1 MHVSVKITK
10 THSYTCVDI
19 ENNETQKNK
28 TSGFMVK
35 IYLVSSPT
43 PAFERLSVSV
53 TPTVD
58 LTNFETKAHPS
69 CEMIDLIRN
78 QIC

>member
-1 MHVSVKITK
+1 
-10 THSYTCVDI
+10 
-19 ENNETQKNK
+19 
-28 TSGFMVK
+28 MVK

-53 TPTVD
+53 TPIVD
-58 LTNFETKAHPS
+58 LTNFEIKAHPS

-78 QIC
+78 QSTFRSKVLLYIID